1 MATNPNER
9 LAYVGQ
15 RAYELAR
22 SGAHQ
27 DFASIEQAIMD
38 EGFDESVPWLERPGV
53 IEALNEI
60 CVDSRRRE
68 RSA

>member
-1 MATNPNER
+1 MATYDER

-22 SGAHQ
+22 SGEHE

-38 EGFDESVPWLERPGV
+38 EGYDESVPWLERPGV
-53 IEALNEI
+53 IEALNQI
-60 CVDSRRRE
+60 CIVSRQPE
-68 RSA
+68 ANA